1 MLENRIRKLREIDT
15 ASGRCWHWDAALN
28 IKSMVAA
35 RGSSFESAKSS
46 KD

>member
-1 MLENRIRKLREIDT
+1 MRKKRDKISKQCMHT

-35 RGSSFESAKSS
+35 RGSSFESIKSS
-46 KD
+46 